1 VPLGT
6 AQLGVHVGSATPIEA
21 LGSYGRV
28 LASALT
34 LHQYVQQGI
43 SLYRTLAQG
52 QTIWLSAH
60 DNRARVN
67 LGTTWKLSPGDRQ
80 ARMNFLAVTIANIR
94 RFAGPQWSPTE
105 LSFGFE
111 RGYADASNFTR
122 AFRQLT
128 GVTPSAFRQ
137 TAGLG

>member
-1 VPLGT
+1 
-6 AQLGVHVGSATPIEA
+6 
-21 LGSYGRV
+21 
-28 LASALT
+28 
-34 LHQYVQQGI
+34 
-43 SLYRTLAQG
+43 
-52 QTIWLSAH
+52 
-60 DNRARVN
+60 
-67 LGTTWKLSPGDRQ
+67 
-80 ARMNFLAVTIANIR
+80 MNFLAVTIANIR

-111 RGYADASNFTR
+111 LGYADASNFTR